1 MAYIRKKYRLSLRTA
16 YIELGRKC
24 NFKCRHCYQGES
36 QDVAITPEVINA
48 LCDNILWID
57 ELHLSGGEPMLY
69 VDELRMILKIFK
81 KRRIR
86 VNYLGITTNMSMQ
99 SQEFADV
106 YNEWAAYISRPDE
119 SGLEVS
125 IDPFHLEFITRY
137 QIDQNIAFYREKCPS
152 LKPKERIAV
161 FDNTMQKAI
170 NLVGRA
176 ENWTQEEIMQC
187 HIVRT
192 PAERLTQN
200 FSVAIKEKCVG
211 KNGEKLNP
219 CTYKCVKNCAFA
231 NNFFL
236 LYYNGLFSSGETVS
250 LEQAEKTGFVMGNI
264 LNDRLYDSLIRHNNK
279 CEALKNTD
287 SGRETLWFDEKAI
300 EKTIISERNNANYS
314 AIIGELD
321 DAEEHIKNAIEHL
334 NSVIEYSEIGMFFDT
349 KNDELAEEIIA
360 NMTSEQLQ
368 ELENNSLTH
377 GITTPETRLEL
388 RRKYNNAFDKLWDM
402 YEKIKEM
409 QKNNTY
415 GAIR

>member
-1 MAYIRKKYRLSLRTA
+1 MTYIRKKYRLSLRTA

-24 NFKCRHCYQGES
+24 NFKCRHCFQGES
-36 QDVAITPEVINA
+36 QDVAITPEVVNA

-57 ELHLSGGEPMLY
+57 ELHFSGGEPMLY
-69 VDELRMILKIFK
+69 VDEVRMILKIFK

-106 YNEWAAYISRPDE
+106 YNEWAAYITRPDE

-152 LKPKERIAV
+152 LKPKERILV

-192 PAERLTQN
+192 PVERLTN
-200 FSVAIKEKCVG
+200 GLRIAINEKCVG
-211 KNGEKLNP
+211 KNGKKLNP
-219 CTYKCVKNCAFA
+219 CGYKCVKNCSFA

-236 LYYNGLFSSGETVS
+236 LYYDGSFSSSETVS

-264 LNDRLYDSLIRHNNK
+264 LNDRLYDSLIQHNKK
-279 CEALKNTD
+279 CEASKSTD
-287 SGRETLWFDEKAI
+287 NGSKTLWFDEKAI
-300 EKTIISERNNANYS
+300 EKTIVSERNKANYS

-368 ELENNSLTH
+368 ELENNPLTH